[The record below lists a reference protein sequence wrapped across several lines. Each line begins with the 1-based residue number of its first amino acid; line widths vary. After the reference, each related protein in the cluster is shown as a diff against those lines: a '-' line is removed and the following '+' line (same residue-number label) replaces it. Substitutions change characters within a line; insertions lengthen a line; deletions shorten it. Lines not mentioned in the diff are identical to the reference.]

1 MSDKLTGTKVSLSEM
16 LPTDKLTHFGELSEI
31 STGYTLPE
39 TKNIFK
45 FEVLAQILRIGTE
58 FVPFQNGGLVPE
70 HRYHPPD

>member
-1 MSDKLTGTKVSLSEM
+1 MK
-16 LPTDKLTHFGELSEI
+16 
-31 STGYTLPE
+31 

-70 HRYHPPD
+70 HRNHPLE

>member
-1 MSDKLTGTKVSLSEM
+1 MDKKSVCQKRSR
-16 LPTDKLTHFGELSEI
+16 PTSWHNFCKLSEI

-70 HRYHPPD
+70 HRNHPLE